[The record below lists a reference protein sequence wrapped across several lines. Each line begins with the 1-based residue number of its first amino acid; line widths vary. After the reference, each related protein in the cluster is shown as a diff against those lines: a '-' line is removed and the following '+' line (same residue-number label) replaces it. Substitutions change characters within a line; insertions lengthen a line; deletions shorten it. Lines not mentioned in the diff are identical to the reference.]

1 MIAEPEISV
10 TKLTAEH
17 RFVIVASDGVWEF
30 LSSEKAV
37 ELVASHDN
45 PYDAAK
51 ALVTTAYKLWLQ
63 KETRTDD
70 ISAVVLF
77 LDGLGALKAS
87 NSAVSLSAAAQ

>member
-1 MIAEPEISV
+1 MFAEPEISV

-30 LSSEKAV
+30 MSSAKAV

-70 ISAVVLF
+70 ISAVILF
-77 LDGLGALKAS
+77 LDGPGLKAS
-87 NSAVSLSAAAQ
+87 SSSVSLNAAAQ